1 MIAKRHEF
9 SIKLKSLRSIFN
21 FEFLIESLMNNNEL
35 LVAARKEFVF
45 GSVLDNFI
53 SINFDKKKTNF
64 NRGNLFNRRNS
75 KCECKWL
82 TIFPKLVAINTS
94 VFLQRI
100 NFIEYFFFFFRI
112 IITSNLLHCSIIIII
127 IIEH

>member
-82 TIFPKLVAINTS
+82 TIFPKLVAKLIHLCFFKGSTLS
-94 VFLQRI
+94 SI
-100 NFIEYFFFFFRI
+100 FFFFRI

-127 IIEH
+127 IEH